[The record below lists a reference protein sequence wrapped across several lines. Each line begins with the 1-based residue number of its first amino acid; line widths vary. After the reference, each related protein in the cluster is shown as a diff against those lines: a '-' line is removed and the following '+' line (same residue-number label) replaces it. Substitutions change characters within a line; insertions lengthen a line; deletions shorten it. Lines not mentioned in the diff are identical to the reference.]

1 MIIWII
7 IFPISFHLTFNH
19 HFSFWPTVF
28 LFAWENKDLK
38 KISGQTL
45 LFSLAHHRIAMPYT
59 NGCLPDHACSQNVDL
74 GTKQLLRVPLTELFL
89 LFRSS
94 FSSEQSLIFV
104 QCRIHART
112 EVNVKVG
119 LTDTSA
125 DVKSASL
132 GKHAK
137 LVSCYVTNCL

>member
-7 IFPISFHLTFNH
+7 IFPVSFHLTFNH
-19 HFSFWPTVF
+19 HFSFWPMLF
-28 LFAWENKDLK
+28 LFAWENKDK
-38 KISGQTL
+38 KKYQGRLS
-45 LFSLAHHRIAMPYT
+45 FSLAHHRIAMLYT
-59 NGCLPDHACSQNVDL
+59 NGCLPDHALSQNVDL
-74 GTKQLLRVPLTELFL
+74 GTKQLLRVPLKLFL
-89 LFRSS
+89 FFHSS
-94 FSSEQSLIFV
+94 FSSEQSSIFV

-137 LVSCYVTNCL
+137 LVSCYVINCL